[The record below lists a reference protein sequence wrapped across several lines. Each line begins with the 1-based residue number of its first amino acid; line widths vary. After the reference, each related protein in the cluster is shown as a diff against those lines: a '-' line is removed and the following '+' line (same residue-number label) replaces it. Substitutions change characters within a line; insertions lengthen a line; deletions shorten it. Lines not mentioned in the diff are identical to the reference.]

1 MIVPPGNAGKHA
13 GEGNIKG
20 VQMNLSAPTMPI
32 FVIACILFLLAL
44 IGHFVVIPVVTM
56 YQFWL
61 AIIAFVVLALGNLL
75 KGM

>member
-1 MIVPPGNAGKHA
+1 
-13 GEGNIKG
+13 
-20 VQMNLSAPTMPI
+20 MNLSAPTMPV
-32 FVIACILFLLAL
+32 FLIAAALFILAL
-44 IGHFVVIPVVTM
+44 LGHFVVIPFVTM